1 MFDEKKR
8 IFFGF
13 EIETLWQDIPKE
25 KKVIEEKN
33 RHITLLFLGEN
44 NLSDVEKYLKD
55 LPILDEKIAPV
66 GFFDKCLFLPEKRP
80 RLVAYRVDF
89 LNKKSQIEK
98 FQNQLFEFFQNKKFE
113 IKHNHNF
120 FLPHVTICR
129 NNFDIN
135 KWKDS
140 FIKTPLYLKS
150 FNLFESLG
158 GSVYKTLWKK
168 IFVQKPFLE
177 IPHTADIAYLI
188 KGANFSDLL
197 YNSFIALSFKC
208 LSFLNY
214 FKELKDVKTID
225 DVIINLNEVITKAEI
240 AGEHLPFKAVCFHAD
255 IIKKDDIFIWE
266 MIVDV

>member
-1 MFDEKKR
+1 
-8 IFFGF
+8 
-13 EIETLWQDIPKE
+13 
-25 KKVIEEKN
+25 
-33 RHITLLFLGEN
+33 
-44 NLSDVEKYLKD
+44 
-55 LPILDEKIAPV
+55 
-66 GFFDKCLFLPEKRP
+66 
-80 RLVAYRVDF
+80 
-89 LNKKSQIEK
+89 
-98 FQNQLFEFFQNKKFE
+98 
-113 IKHNHNF
+113 
-120 FLPHVTICR
+120 
-129 NNFDIN
+129 
-135 KWKDS
+135 
-140 FIKTPLYLKS
+140 